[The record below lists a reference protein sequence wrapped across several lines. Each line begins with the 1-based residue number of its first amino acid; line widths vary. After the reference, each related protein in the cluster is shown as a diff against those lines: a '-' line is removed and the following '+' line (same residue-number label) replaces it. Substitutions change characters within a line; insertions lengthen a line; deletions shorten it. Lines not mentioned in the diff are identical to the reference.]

1 MSSHT
6 FTVEKLRDK
15 IIEEAEK
22 VGVDVTNRPVEVWT
36 AAGGREF
43 AITDVV
49 FDDGVISIEVREVQ

>member
-1 MSSHT
+1 MSAHT

-22 VGVDVTNRPVEVWT
+22 IGVDVTNLPVEVWGQGT
-36 AAGGREF
+36 GREF

-49 FDDGVISIEVREVQ
+49 FDDGVISIEVEEVT